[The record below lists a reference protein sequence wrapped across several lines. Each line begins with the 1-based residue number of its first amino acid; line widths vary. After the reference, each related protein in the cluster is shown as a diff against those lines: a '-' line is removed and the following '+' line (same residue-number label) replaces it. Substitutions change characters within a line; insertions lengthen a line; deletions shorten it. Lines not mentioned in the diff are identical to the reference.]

1 MRIILNLNFSR
12 NLSNLSKLSI
22 INFRLS
28 RRNLKLLRTSMLKRL
43 KLRTFSV
50 GREAECCRNQSIPS
64 MILTTTTSLLKK
76 MILFQP
82 NLSEV
87 KVTKNHSGNK
97 KTLHF

>member
-1 MRIILNLNFSR
+1 MRIILNHSFSR

-28 RRNLKLLRTSMLKRL
+28 RRNLKLLRTSILKRL

-76 MILFQP
+76 MILFQLKNP
-82 NLSEV
+82 DLEV
-87 KVTKNHSGNK
+87 KRNH
-97 KTLHF
+97 